1 MKKLYYKSDS
11 ESGYTVIEV
20 LVSLIILLIVVIP
33 LTQFIGYLLSD
44 EKNIDKI
51 NATYLAEREME
62 HCIIN
67 RAYENNKFE
76 EIINGRHYLIKRN
89 IENKGDIIR
98 IKVEVLLLNKNKI
111 LTNFE
116 TLRRPDFSEF

>member
-51 NATYLAEREME
+51 NATYLAEKEME

-111 LTNFE
+111 LANFE

>member
-1 MKKLYYKSDS
+1 MKRLYYKSVS

-20 LVSLIILLIVVIP
+20 LVSLVILMIVVIP

-51 NATYLAEREME
+51 NSTYLAEKEME
-62 HCIIN
+62 HCIITRDYKN
-67 RAYENNKFE
+67 TEFE

-89 IENKGDIIR
+89 IENKGEIIR
-98 IKVEVLLLNKNKI
+98 IKVEVLLINKNEI
-111 LTNFE
+111 LVSFE
-116 TLRRPDFSEF
+116 TMRRPDFSEF